1 MQGEMITVVVFQTV
15 GLLVLRRLVGWL
27 GLGSSP
33 DAKDVELAV
42 VRHQLVVLQRQ
53 VARPRYQP
61 SDRLMLAW
69 LASML
74 PRERWSVFLVT
85 PTTLLRWHRELV
97 ARRWTYPHTGTRRGL
112 DPEIVDLVLRLAGEN
127 PRWGYQRIVGEARR
141 LGLPVSAT
149 SVRRILRR
157 HGLTP
162 APRRHGGPTWV
173 SFLRAQAAGTLACD
187 FFSVETI
194 GLPRLYVL
202 FVIEVDRRRVHVL
215 GVTAHPTGEWVT
227 QAARNLLLDLGETA
241 ERFRF
246 FVRDRDTKFTAAFD
260 AVFAGAGIEVLKTP
274 PRAPQAN
281 AYAERWVRTVRTECL
296 DWVLLNGPQHLQR
309 VLTVYVEHYNTVR
322 PQRSLQLAAPV
333 ETCEPSATGDRVVR
347 RDLLGGLLREY
358 HRAACPPGSRC
369 SSREVCWLHD
379 PGRHRGRSPGL
390 SAGFNSPPTI
400 PPRPRRSASHAS
412 ARLRSHRRH
421 R

>member
-1 MQGEMITVVVFQTV
+1 MITVVVFQTV

-61 SDRLMLAW
+61 SDRLVLAW

-85 PTTLLRWHRELV
+85 PATLLRWHRELV

-112 DPEIVDLVLRLAGEN
+112 DQEVVDLVLRLAGEN

-141 LGLPVSAT
+141 LGLTVSAT
-149 SVRRILRR
+149 SVRRILRG

-194 GLPRLYVL
+194 GLTRLYVL

-260 AVFAGAGIEVLKTP
+260 AVFARAGIEVLKTP

-281 AYAERWVRTVRTECL
+281 AFAERWVRTVRAECL
-296 DWVLLNGPQHLQR
+296 DWVLLAGPRHLQR

-322 PQRSLQLAAPV
+322 PHRSLQLAAPV
-333 ETCEPSATGDRVVR
+333 EACASAAAGDRVLR
-347 RDLLGGLLREY
+347 RDLLGGLLHEY
-358 HRAACPPGSRC
+358 HRAA
-369 SSREVCWLHD
+369 
-379 PGRHRGRSPGL
+379 
-390 SAGFNSPPTI
+390 
-400 PPRPRRSASHAS
+400 
-412 ARLRSHRRH
+412 
-421 R
+421 